1 LTQRLSK
8 TRLKRKLTKLNLS
21 DIIDLAK
28 EHSERLHS
36 DIKLS
41 STRIEHVRVTAR
53 ANEAVNLVL
62 ALENLAGENDNKDRA
77 QE

>member
-1 LTQRLSK
+1 MK
-8 TRLKRKLTKLNLS
+8 KKWLTKLNLS
-21 DIIDLAK
+21 DIIESAR

-53 ANEAVNLVL
+53 ANEAANLL
-62 ALENLAGENDNKDRA
+62 QALENLAGENDSRG
-77 QE
+77 ES

>member
-1 LTQRLSK
+1 MK
-8 TRLKRKLTKLNLS
+8 KRKLTKLNLS
-21 DIIDLAK
+21 DIIETAR

-53 ANEAVNLVL
+53 ANEAANLL
-62 ALENLAGENDNKDRA
+62 QALENLAGENDDRIEP
-77 QE
+77 QG

>member
-1 LTQRLSK
+1 MK
-8 TRLKRKLTKLNLS
+8 KKWLTKMNLS
-21 DIIDLAK
+21 DIIESAR

-53 ANEAVNLVL
+53 ANEAANLL
-62 ALENLAGENDNKDRA
+62 QALENLAGENDSRGES
-77 QE
+77 QR

>member
-1 LTQRLSK
+1 MTQRLSK
-8 TRLKRKLTKLNLS
+8 THLKRKLTKLSLS
-21 DIIDLAK
+21 DIIELAK

-53 ANEAVNLVL
+53 ANEAVNLLL
-62 ALENLAGENDNKDRA
+62 ALETLAGENDSKDRA

>member
-1 LTQRLSK
+1 MQRLSK
-8 TRLKRKLTKLNLS
+8 THLKRKLTKLNLS
-21 DIIDLAK
+21 DIIEVAK

-62 ALENLAGENDNKDRA
+62 ALEKLAGENDNEDRA
-77 QE
+77 QK

>member
-1 LTQRLSK
+1 MK
-8 TRLKRKLTKLNLS
+8 KKWLTKLNLS
-21 DIIDLAK
+21 DIIELAR

-53 ANEAVNLVL
+53 ANEAANLL
-62 ALENLAGENDNKDRA
+62 QALENLAGENDSRGES
-77 QE
+77 QG